1 MTLPDSEPLV
11 SVFMAVYNGERY
23 LKNAVESLLSQTY
36 QNFEI
41 IAVDDG
47 STDRSASILAGMAD
61 PRLKV
66 VRSPANLGLTRSL
79 IIARQHAAGIYF
91 ARQDADDL
99 SHPERLARQVEHLR
113 SNPGVGLVH
122 ADYEVID
129 ARGRRLDTVVLEQQ
143 TGEALKSA
151 LVFGNIFAHG
161 AVMFTRECYDAVGG
175 YRSFM
180 EVTQDYDLYL
190 RISERAELA
199 NLPQILYSL
208 RFHADSIGRSRRE
221 KQLAYQ
227 QLALD
232 LAHRRRAGLPEEPIL
247 GDVAAAYPPDRSGLE
262 RDARGSAYLFY
273 AAEETQLGERAVR
286 RALAL
291 APDAA
296 VDPGAWEAWGVS
308 KAHHLA
314 QMTGSVDAGQAF
326 IEWLT
331 EIIRSEGIPIPARR
345 WMAKYFADQAFQNHE
360 RGRRQDVIAST
371 LGAVVNDY
379 HWLSNRGLWKIALQA
394 LKPAG
399 AGLASSRSRAAGEA
413 NPLIEDRKP

>member
-1 MTLPDSEPLV
+1 MTFSDSEPLV
-11 SVFMAVYNGERY
+11 SVFMAVYNGERF

-36 QNFEI
+36 PNFEI

-47 STDRSASILAGMAD
+47 STDRSGSILVGIGD

-66 VRSPANLGLTRSL
+66 VRSPSNLGLTRSL
-79 IIARQHAAGIYF
+79 IIARQHASGKYF

-99 SHPERLARQVEHLR
+99 SKPERLERQVEHLQ
-113 SNPGVGLVH
+113 SNPDVGLVH

-143 TGEALKSA
+143 TGEALKAA
-151 LVFGNIFAHG
+151 LAVGNIFAHG
-161 AVMFTRECYDAVGG
+161 AVMFTRECYDAAGG

-190 RISERAELA
+190 RISEQAEMA
-199 NLPQILYSL
+199 NVPQILYSL

-232 LAHRRRAGLPEEPIL
+232 LAHKRRAGLPEEPIPV
-247 GDVAAAYPPDRSGLE
+247 DVAAAFPPSRAGLE

-273 AAEETQLGERAVR
+273 AAEEKQLGERAVR
-286 RALAL
+286 QALML
-291 APDAA
+291 APEGA
-296 VDPGAWEAWGVS
+296 VDLGAWEVWGIA

-314 QMTGSVDAGQAF
+314 QMTGSVDAGRAF
-326 IEWLT
+326 IGWLT
-331 EIIRSEGIPIPARR
+331 EIIHSEGIQLPARR
-345 WMAKYFADQAFQNHE
+345 WIAKYYADQAFQNHE
-360 RGRRQDVIAST
+360 RGRHRDLIAST
-371 LGAVVNDY
+371 LKAVANDY
-379 HWLSNRGLWKIALQA
+379 RWLRNRGLWKITLQA
-394 LKPAG
+394 VKVAG
-399 AGLASSRSRAAGEA
+399 MGSRSSRDLPASEA
-413 NPLIEDRKP
+413 NSLIEDRKL